1 MAEKAYFLQECP
13 TCGRTL
19 HVRVEYLGRKVV
31 CQHCGGRFLASDGP
45 EGQPSFS
52 DSGLLLRR
60 ASELI
65 DQAEQRKH
73 RASQ

>member
-13 TCGRTL
+13 VCGRTL

-31 CQHCGGRFLASDGP
+31 CQHCSGRFVACDGP
-45 EGQPSFS
+45 GGAASLS

-73 RASQ
+73 RTSP